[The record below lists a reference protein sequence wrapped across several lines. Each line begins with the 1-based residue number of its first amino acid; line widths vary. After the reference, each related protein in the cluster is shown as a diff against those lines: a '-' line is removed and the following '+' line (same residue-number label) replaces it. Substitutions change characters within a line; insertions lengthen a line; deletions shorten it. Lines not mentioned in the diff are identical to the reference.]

1 MFSEKQLMP
10 ISSFIFFTIFL
21 ILIITLFKRGTDV
34 FSPARLFAMV
44 WSFSLGLVELKFSG
58 LQQNWSSYSWLILVV
73 SLFSVL
79 LGMFIIYVQNFEI
92 VSTPIVL
99 MRETIINFR
108 VNSNVL
114 FKLILLLFFAYS
126 LSYLIVYLVAGFIP
140 FFTKRPDLMRAR
152 WNVFGAGLII
162 HSAPTIIYLIILFYL
177 KVAGQLKN
185 KIVLTIILFI
195 SLTSYILLL
204 QRFDLVI
211 FMVLA
216 VMFLYY
222 GTFKLKARVVL
233 ILFAALILIIY
244 GISSIRASNLFIEY
258 LYYGGKM
265 KFGKSYAIFTE
276 PYMYISM
283 NIENFAHA
291 VEKLTNFT
299 YGFFTFDFIL
309 ALTGLKHWLF
319 EYNFIDTFPHLISST
334 YNTYTMFFA
343 YYRDFGILGSF
354 IFPMLFGIISYTAY
368 SRMKRSPNINSISLY
383 GVFTVAILFSFFIPM
398 LSWLHFIYNLTTIY
412 FFTKIIVNKS
422 N

>member
-1 MFSEKQLMP
+1 MP

-21 ILIITLFKRGTDV
+21 VLIISLTKKGADV
-34 FSPARLFAMV
+34 FSPARLFAIV
-44 WSFSLGLVELKFSG
+44 WTFSLGLVELKFSG
-58 LQQNWSSYSWLILVV
+58 LQQNWSNYSWLVLAI

-79 LGMFIIYVQNFEI
+79 LGMFIIYVHNFER
-92 VSTPIVL
+92 VNTPIDL
-99 MRETIINFR
+99 IRETIINFR
-108 VNSNVL
+108 VNSSVL
-114 FKLILLLFFAYS
+114 FKLIIILFLAYA

-162 HSAPTIIYLIILFYL
+162 HSAPTIIYLIVLFYF
-177 KVAGQLKN
+177 KVKGQLKN
-185 KIVLTIILFI
+185 KIVLTLILFI
-195 SLTSYILLL
+195 SLFSYILLL

-211 FMVLA
+211 FMVLTL
-216 VMFLYY
+216 MFLYY
-222 GTFKLKARVVL
+222 GTFKLKAKVVL

-265 KFGKSYAIFTE
+265 KFDKTYAIFTE
-276 PYMYISM
+276 PYMYIAM

-299 YGFFTFDFIL
+299 YGLYTFDFIL

-319 EYNFIDTFPHLISST
+319 EYNFIDTFPHLISGT

-343 YYRDFGILGSF
+343 YYRDFGILGAF
-354 IFPMLFGIISYTAY
+354 IFPMLFGIITYSAY
-368 SRMKRSPNINSISLY
+368 SRVKRSPDINSVSLY
-383 GVFTVAILFSFFIPM
+383 GVFAVVILFSFFIPM
-398 LSWLHFIYNLTTIY
+398 LSWLHFVYNLTTIY

-422 N
+422 I